1 MRERD
6 GAVGVAV
13 GEEPEGLVDGG
24 AVRVVVIGVAARV
37 QLEGADGE
45 EGLVRGVA
53 VGRGVEDGAELGE
66 LGARRG
72 GDAEGAAGG
81 GRYRSAN
88 SSLTSS
94 LTQTLGRLAGLRF
107 LSCRVAHT

>member
-6 GAVGVAV
+6 GPLCVAV

-24 AVRVVVIGVAARV
+24 AVRVVVLGVAARV
-37 QLEGADGE
+37 QLERADGE